1 MRRCLSE
8 GDTICLILCFMIIV
22 MKENCNQA
30 KATRS
35 RKSKMNHE
43 RAEDTL
49 TSKYSEAIRCI
60 DGSDQY
66 LRTYPQLLRSMA
78 ILAKEMREYAL
89 PAIAHM
95 AYGWMPTILKKFS
108 DSQSDI
114 VGPATGCRSF
124 EEASALIESL
134 DDSPINNSWV
144 GMSKVLHFMNPEIF
158 PIWDSR
164 VAKHFD
170 LKITQVNKKN
180 HFLEYLTFVS
190 KHRNNDAV
198 KKVQEAFVKQAGYPV
213 SDVRACE
220 FILFSL

>member
-1 MRRCLSE
+1 MFL
-8 GDTICLILCFMIIV
+8 
-22 MKENCNQA
+22 MKENHNQA
-30 KATRS
+30 KTTGR

-49 TSKYSEAIRCI
+49 TSKYPEAILCI
-60 DGSDQY
+60 DASEQY
-66 LRTYPQLLRSMA
+66 LRTYPQLLRSTA
-78 ILAKEMREYAL
+78 LLVREMGEDAL

-108 DSQSDI
+108 DSKPGI
-114 VGPATGCRSF
+114 VGPATECRSF
-124 EEASALIESL
+124 EDVSALIQSL

-144 GMSKVLHFMNPEIF
+144 GLSKVLHFVNPDFF

-164 VAKHFD
+164 VATHFS
-170 LKITQVNKKN
+170 LKNAYQVNKKN
-180 HFLEYLTFVS
+180 HFLEYLSFIA

-198 KKVQEAFVKQAGYPV
+198 KKVQEAFVKEAGYSV

-220 FILFSL
+220 FILFSS

>member
-1 MRRCLSE
+1 
-8 GDTICLILCFMIIV
+8 
-22 MKENCNQA
+22 
-30 KATRS
+30 
-35 RKSKMNHE
+35 MNHE

-49 TSKYSEAIRCI
+49 TFKYPEAIRCI
-60 DGSDQY
+60 DANEQY
-66 LRTYPQLLRSMA
+66 LRTYPELLRSTA
-78 ILAKEMREYAL
+78 ILAKEMGEDAL

-108 DSQSDI
+108 DSKPRI

-124 EEASALIESL
+124 EEASELIQSL
-134 DDSPINNSWV
+134 EDSPINNSWV
-144 GMSKVLHFMNPEIF
+144 GMSKVLHFINPEFF

-180 HFLEYLTFVS
+180 HFLEYLTFVA
-190 KHRNNDAV
+190 KHRNKDEV
-198 KKVQEAFVKQAGYPV
+198 KKVEEAFVKEAGYSV

-220 FILFSL
+220 FILFSV

>member
-1 MRRCLSE
+1 M
-8 GDTICLILCFMIIV
+8 MV
-22 MKENCNQA
+22 YMNENHNQA

-49 TSKYSEAIRCI
+49 TSKYSAAIRCI
-60 DGSDQY
+60 DASEQY
-66 LRTYPQLLRSMA
+66 LRTYPALLRSTA
-78 ILAKEMREYAL
+78 ILAKEIGEDAL
-89 PAIAHM
+89 PAISHM

-108 DSQSDI
+108 DSEPDI

-124 EEASALIESL
+124 EEASALIQSL

-144 GMSKVLHFMNPEIF
+144 GMSKVLHFINPEVF

-180 HFLEYLTFVS
+180 HFLEYLTFVEENRKS
-190 KHRNNDAV
+190 DAV
-198 KKVQEAFVKQAGYPV
+198 KRVQDAFVKEAGYSV

-220 FILFSL
+220 FILFSV

>member
-1 MRRCLSE
+1 M
-8 GDTICLILCFMIIV
+8 MVV
-22 MKENCNQA
+22 MKENHNQA

-43 RAEDTL
+43 RAKDTL

-60 DGSDQY
+60 DASEQY
-66 LRTYPQLLRSMA
+66 IRTYSELLRSTA
-78 ILAKEMREYAL
+78 ILAKEMGEDAL

-124 EEASALIESL
+124 EEASALIQSL
-134 DDSPINNSWV
+134 DYSPINNSWV
-144 GMSKVLHFMNPEIF
+144 GMSKVLHFMNPEFF

-180 HFLEYLTFVS
+180 HFLEYLTFVEENRKS
-190 KHRNNDAV
+190 DAV
-198 KKVQEAFVKQAGYPV
+198 KRVQEAFVKEAGYSV

-220 FILFSL
+220 FILFSV

>member
-1 MRRCLSE
+1 M
-8 GDTICLILCFMIIV
+8 MIV
-22 MKENCNQA
+22 MKKNHNQA
-30 KATRS
+30 KSSKS

-43 RAEDTL
+43 RAEGTL
-49 TSKYSEAIRCI
+49 TSKYPEAIRCI
-60 DGSDQY
+60 DASEQY
-66 LRTYPQLLRSMA
+66 LRTYPQLLRSTA
-78 ILAKEMREYAL
+78 LLAKEMGEDAL

-108 DSQSDI
+108 DSQPGI
-114 VGPATGCRSF
+114 VCTATECRSF
-124 EEASALIESL
+124 EEASALIQSL

-144 GMSKVLHFMNPEIF
+144 GMSKVLHFINSEFF

-180 HFLEYLTFVS
+180 HFLEYLTFVA
-190 KHRNNDAV
+190 KHRNKDEV
-198 KKVQEAFVKQAGYPV
+198 KKVEEAFVKEAGYSV

-220 FILFSL
+220 FILFSV

>member
-1 MRRCLSE
+1 M
-8 GDTICLILCFMIIV
+8 MV
-22 MKENCNQA
+22 YMKENQNQA
-30 KATRS
+30 KTTGR
-35 RKSKMNHE
+35 RNSKMNHE

-49 TSKYSEAIRCI
+49 ISKYPEAIRCI
-60 DGSDQY
+60 DASEQY
-66 LRTYPQLLRSMA
+66 LRTYPELLRSTT
-78 ILAKEMREYAL
+78 ILAKEMGEDAL
-89 PAIAHM
+89 SAIAHM

-114 VGPATGCRSF
+114 VGPAIGCRSF
-124 EEASALIESL
+124 EEASALIQSL

-144 GMSKVLHFMNPEIF
+144 GMSKVLHFINPEFF

-180 HFLEYLTFVS
+180 HFLEYLTFVQENRKS
-190 KHRNNDAV
+190 DAV
-198 KKVQEAFVKQAGYPV
+198 KRVQEAFVKEAGYSV

-220 FILFSL
+220 FILFSV

>member
-1 MRRCLSE
+1 M
-8 GDTICLILCFMIIV
+8 MVV
-22 MKENCNQA
+22 MKENHNQA

-43 RAEDTL
+43 RAEGTL
-49 TSKYSEAIRCI
+49 TSKYPEAIRCI
-60 DGSDQY
+60 DASEQY
-66 LRTYPQLLRSMA
+66 LRTYPQLLRSTA
-78 ILAKEMREYAL
+78 LLAKEMGEDAL

-108 DSQSDI
+108 DSQPGI
-114 VGPATGCRSF
+114 VCTATECRSF
-124 EEASALIESL
+124 EEASELIKSL

-144 GMSKVLHFMNPEIF
+144 GMSKVLHFINPEFF

-164 VAKHFD
+164 VSKHFG
-170 LKITQVNKKN
+170 LKYDYQINNRK
-180 HFLEYLTFVS
+180 HFLEYLTFVA

-198 KKVQEAFVKQAGYPV
+198 KKVQEAFVKEAGYSV

-220 FILFSL
+220 FILFSV

>member
-1 MRRCLSE
+1 M
-8 GDTICLILCFMIIV
+8 MVV
-22 MKENCNQA
+22 MKENHNQA

-43 RAEDTL
+43 RAEGTL
-49 TSKYSEAIRCI
+49 TSKYPEAIRCI
-60 DGSDQY
+60 DASEQY
-66 LRTYPQLLRSMA
+66 LRTYPQLLRSTA
-78 ILAKEMREYAL
+78 LLAKEMGEDAL
-89 PAIAHM
+89 PAISHM

-108 DSQSDI
+108 DSEPDI

-124 EEASALIESL
+124 EEASALIQSL

-144 GMSKVLHFMNPEIF
+144 GMSKVLHFINPEVF

-180 HFLEYLTFVS
+180 NFLEYLTFVEENRKS
-190 KHRNNDAV
+190 DAV
-198 KKVQEAFVKQAGYPV
+198 KRVQEAFVKEVGYSV
-213 SDVRACE
+213 TDVRACE
-220 FILFSL
+220 FILFSV

>member
-1 MRRCLSE
+1 M
-8 GDTICLILCFMIIV
+8 MVV
-22 MKENCNQA
+22 MKENHNQA

-35 RKSKMNHE
+35 RKSKMIHE

-49 TSKYSEAIRCI
+49 TSKYPEAIRCI
-60 DGSDQY
+60 DASEQY
-66 LRTYPQLLRSMA
+66 LRTYPKLLRSTA
-78 ILAKEMREYAL
+78 ILAKEMGEDAL
-89 PAIAHM
+89 SAIAHM

-108 DSQSDI
+108 DSEPDI

-124 EEASALIESL
+124 EEASALIQSL

-144 GMSKVLHFMNPEIF
+144 GMSKVLHFINPEVF

-180 HFLEYLTFVS
+180 NFLEYLTFVEENRKS
-190 KHRNNDAV
+190 DAV
-198 KKVQEAFVKQAGYPV
+198 KRVQEAFVKETGYSV

-220 FILFSL
+220 FILFSV

>member
-1 MRRCLSE
+1 M
-8 GDTICLILCFMIIV
+8 FY
-22 MKENCNQA
+22 MKENHNQA
-30 KATRS
+30 KAPKS
-35 RKSKMNHE
+35 REPKMNHKQ
-43 RAEDTL
+43 AEDTL

-60 DGSDQY
+60 DASEQY
-66 LRTYPQLLRSMA
+66 LRTYPALIKSTA
-78 ILAKEMREYAL
+78 ILAKEMGEDAL

-108 DSQSDI
+108 DSQPGI
-114 VGPATGCRSF
+114 VGPATECRSF
-124 EEASALIESL
+124 EEASELIKSL

-144 GMSKVLHFMNPEIF
+144 GMSKVLHFINPDFF

-180 HFLEYLTFVS
+180 HFLEYLTFVEENRKS
-190 KHRNNDAV
+190 DAV
-198 KKVQEAFVKQAGYPV
+198 KRVQEAFVKEAGYSV

-220 FILFSL
+220 FILFSV

>member
-1 MRRCLSE
+1 MMF
-8 GDTICLILCFMIIV
+8 G
-22 MKENCNQA
+22 MKENQNQA

-35 RKSKMNHE
+35 KKSKMNHE

-49 TSKYSEAIRCI
+49 ISKYPEAILCI
-60 DGSDQY
+60 DASEQY
-66 LRTYPQLLRSMA
+66 LRTYPHLLRSTD
-78 ILAKEMREYAL
+78 LLVREMGEDAL

-95 AYGWMPTILKKFS
+95 AYGWMPTILKKFK
-108 DSQSDI
+108 DSKPDI
-114 VGPATGCRSF
+114 VGPATKCQSF
-124 EEASALIESL
+124 EEASELIQSL

-144 GMSKVLHFMNPEIF
+144 GMSKVLHFINPEFF

-180 HFLEYLTFVS
+180 HFLEYLSFIA
-190 KHRNNDAV
+190 KHRNKDAV
-198 KKVQEAFVKQAGYPV
+198 KKVQEAFVKEAGYSV

-220 FILFSL
+220 FILFSV

>member
-1 MRRCLSE
+1 M
-8 GDTICLILCFMIIV
+8 MV
-22 MKENCNQA
+22 NMKENHNQA

-49 TSKYSEAIRCI
+49 TSKYSAAIRCI
-60 DGSDQY
+60 DASEQY
-66 LRTYPQLLRSMA
+66 LRTYPALLRSTA
-78 ILAKEMREYAL
+78 ILAKEIGEDAL
-89 PAIAHM
+89 PAISHM

-108 DSQSDI
+108 DSEPDI

-124 EEASALIESL
+124 EEASALIQSL

-144 GMSKVLHFMNPEIF
+144 GMSKVLHFMNPEFF

-180 HFLEYLTFVS
+180 HFLEYLTFVEENRKS
-190 KHRNNDAV
+190 DAV
-198 KKVQEAFVKQAGYPV
+198 KRVEEAFVKETDYSV

-220 FILFSL
+220 FILFSV